1 MLASRTPNLP
11 KMTPEE
17 FFAWHERQEEKY
29 ELIDGYPVLKFK
41 RDPVTGM
48 AGGTAAHGLIM
59 LNAGAAL
66 RAQLRGKRCRPLPS
80 DVAVKI
86 PSGKHRYPDLS
97 IDCGPLDRQAQACA
111 EPVLVLEV
119 LSPTTTWKEQNAKL
133 ADYQSVPT
141 LRYIVLVEQARRYA
155 QIWTR
160 RSSGWTL
167 SEHAAP
173 DSRLAFPSLEVE
185 LAFDD
190 LYEGVE
196 PEEEGAPPA

>member
-1 MLASRTPNLP
+1 MLASRSPPLP
-11 KMTPEE
+11 QMTLEE

-41 RDPVTGM
+41 RNPLTGM

-66 RAQLRGKRCRPLPS
+66 RTQLRGKRCRALPS
-80 DVAVKI
+80 DVAVRL
-86 PSGKHRYPDLS
+86 PNGRARYPDAS

-173 DSRLAFPSLEVE
+173 DSRLAFPSLEVD
-185 LAFDD
+185 LGFDD

-196 PEEEGAPPA
+196 PEDETT